1 MVYGYARVSTIG
13 QEQNGNS
20 LQDQRQK
27 LKEAGAQEI
36 FSDTFT
42 GKTMQRPE
50 FTRLLE
56 ALREGDTL
64 ICTKLDRFSRTA
76 AEGAQ
81 IIQELLAK
89 GITVDILNM
98 GRIDDS
104 PMGRLMV
111 TMLLA
116 FAEFERSQIVERTQ
130 AGRKIAMANGQQM
143 GRPQKYNAERMKYAL
158 DLLDA
163 GNSYTKVEAMTGI
176 SKRTLIRHKQVE
188 RGLNK

>member
-1 MVYGYARVSTIG
+1 MIYGYARVSTVG

-27 LKEAGAQEI
+27 LLEAGAQQI

-42 GKTMQRPE
+42 GKTMNRPE
-50 FTRLLE
+50 FLKLLVT
-56 ALREGDTL
+56 LQPGDTL

-76 AEGAQ
+76 AEGVQ

-130 AGRKIAMANGQQM
+130 AGRKIAMANGQVM
-143 GRPQKYNAERMKYAL
+143 GRPQKFNQERMQYAL
-158 DLLDA
+158 DLLEA
-163 GNSYTKVEAMTGI
+163 GNTYKKVEAMTGI
-176 SKRTLIRHKQVE
+176 SKRTLIRH
-188 RGLNK
+188 RGRC

>member
-1 MVYGYARVSTIG
+1 MIYGYARVSTIG

-27 LKEAGAQEI
+27 LLDAGAQEI

-50 FTRLLE
+50 FTKLLA
-56 ALREGDTL
+56 ALQTGDTL

-81 IIQELLAK
+81 IIQELLTK

-130 AGRKIAMANGQQM
+130 AGRKIAMENGQQM
-143 GRPQKYNAERMKYAL
+143 GRPLKFNPERMQYAQ
-158 DLLDA
+158 DLLNA
-163 GNSYTKVEAMTGI
+163 GNSYKKVEAMTGI
-176 SKRTLIRHKQVE
+176 SKRTLIRHRRVDDAQ
-188 RGLNK
+188 G

>member
-1 MVYGYARVSTIG
+1 V
-13 QEQNGNS
+13 
-20 LQDQRQK
+20 K
-27 LKEAGAQEI
+27 
-36 FSDTFT
+36 
-42 GKTMQRPE
+42 
-50 FTRLLE
+50 
-56 ALREGDTL
+56 
-64 ICTKLDRFSRTA
+64 
-76 AEGAQ
+76 

-130 AGRKIAMANGQQM
+130 TGRKIAMANGQQM
-143 GRPQKYNAERMKYAL
+143 GRPQKYNQERMKTAL
-158 DLLDA
+158 ALLDA

-176 SKRTLIRHKQVE
+176 SKSTLIRHRKVGADDQG
-188 RGLNK
+188 RA

>member
-1 MVYGYARVSTIG
+1 MIYGYARVSTIG

-27 LKEAGAQEI
+27 LIDAGAKEI
-36 FSDTFT
+36 YSDTFT

-50 FTRLLE
+50 FTKLMI
-56 ALREGDTL
+56 ALQPGDTL

-76 AEGAQ
+76 AEGVQ

-89 GITVDILNM
+89 GIVVDILNM

-130 AGRKIAMANGQQM
+130 AGRKIAMANGQVM
-143 GRPQKYNAERMKYAL
+143 GRPQKYNDDKMAL
-158 DLLDA
+158 AMRLLDE
-163 GNSYTKVEAMTGI
+163 GNSYNTVVNMTGI
-176 SKRTLIRHKQVE
+176 SKSTLIRNRKQNAV
-188 RGLNK
+188 

>member
-1 MVYGYARVSTIG
+1 MIYGYARVSTVG

-20 LQDQRQK
+20 LQDQREK
-27 LKEAGAQEI
+27 LQSAGAEVI
-36 FSDTFT
+36 YSDAFT

-50 FTRLLE
+50 FSRLLE
-56 ALREGDTL
+56 SLQSGDTL

-76 AEGAQ
+76 AEGVQ
-81 IIQELLAK
+81 IIQDLLSK

-116 FAEFERSQIVERTQ
+116 FAEFERSQIIERTQ

-143 GRPQKYNAERMKYAL
+143 GRPKKYNDTRLGYAL
-158 DLLDA
+158 DLLAA
-163 GNSYTKVEAMTGI
+163 GNSYKKVEAMTGI
-176 SKRTLIRHKQVE
+176 SKSTLIRNRRVTE
-188 RGLNK
+188 

>member
-20 LQDQRQK
+20 LQDQRTQ
-27 LKEAGAQEI
+27 LEAAGAQVI
-36 FSDTFT
+36 YSDTFT

-50 FTRLLE
+50 FSKLQKILQP
-56 ALREGDTL
+56 GDTL

-76 AEGAQ
+76 AEGVQ
-81 IIQELLAK
+81 IIQDMLEK

-98 GRIDDS
+98 GRINNTS
-104 PMGRLMV
+104 TGNLMV

-130 AGRKIAMANGQQM
+130 AGRRIAMENGQQM
-143 GRPQKYNAERMKYAL
+143 GRPQKYAREQMEHAL
-158 DLLDA
+158 ELLDE
-163 GNSYTKVEAMTGI
+163 GHSYKQVEAMTGI
-176 SKRTLIRHKQVE
+176 SKRTLIRHRNAV
-188 RGLNK
+188 